1 MPPYASALP
10 CAKTQVMGPLLPAPA
25 RREARMPKQMST
37 ARRTSI
43 AGLLAATTLTLAL
56 SGCATYD
63 VTAPADARADA
74 AAADVKAKDARL
86 AAAGDAKNA
95 DGKKA
100 DGKDG
105 SGDDV
110 DCRTAKCVALTFDAG
125 PSEHTNRL
133 LDILKQEKVH
143 ATFFML
149 GQNHV
154 DKRPAEVKRIDAEGH
169 ELANHTWSHQ
179 ILTDIEPEEATRELS
194 RVQDAVRK
202 ITGKTPKLMRP
213 PQGRTDGKVS
223 EISKRLGLAQ
233 VLWSVTAKD
242 YQTNDSALITKRVLD
257 QTERDGIILLHDI
270 YKGTVPAVPGILKE
284 LKKRGYTVVTV
295 SQLLSPAKPEPGMVY
310 RP

>member
-1 MPPYASALP
+1 
-10 CAKTQVMGPLLPAPA
+10 
-25 RREARMPKQMST
+25 MPKQISA

-43 AGLLAATTLTLAL
+43 AGLLTATSLVLAL
-56 SGCATYD
+56 SSCTSYD

-74 AAADVKAKDARL
+74 PAADVKAKDARL
-86 AAAGDAKNA
+86 AAAGDAK
-95 DGKKA
+95 
-100 DGKDG
+100 G
-105 SGDDV
+105 SRKTASARGDEV
-110 DCRTAKCVALTFDAG
+110 DCRKAKCVALTFDAG
-125 PSEHTNRL
+125 PSENTNHL
-133 LDILKQEKVH
+133 LDILKREKVH

-149 GQNHV
+149 GKNHIE
-154 DKRPAEVKRIDAEGH
+154 KRPAEVKRIDAEGH

-179 ILTDIEPEEATRELS
+179 ILTDVKPETAWREIS

-202 ITGKTPKLMRP
+202 ITGKSPKLMRP
-213 PQGRTDGKVS
+213 PQGRTDKNVS
-223 EISKRLGLAQ
+223 KISKELGVAQ

-242 YQTNDSALITKRVLD
+242 YETNDSALITKRVLE

-270 YKGTVPAVPGILKE
+270 YRGTVPAVPGILKE

>member
-1 MPPYASALP
+1 
-10 CAKTQVMGPLLPAPA
+10 
-25 RREARMPKQMST
+25 MPKAPT
-37 ARRTSI
+37 ARSRSI
-43 AGLLAATTLTLAL
+43 AGLLTAGSLVLAL

-74 AAADVKAKDARL
+74 PAAAVKEKDARL
-86 AAAGDAKNA
+86 AADA
-95 DGKKA
+95 DGKNGAGKNG
-100 DGKDG
+100 DGR
-105 SGDDV
+105 DV
-110 DCRTAKCVALTFDAG
+110 DCRKAKCVALTFDAG
-125 PSEHTNRL
+125 PSENTDRL
-133 LDILKQEKVH
+133 LDILKKEQVH

-149 GQNHV
+149 GKNHV

-179 ILTDIEPEEATRELS
+179 ILTEIDLAEAKRELS
-194 RVQDAVRK
+194 RVQDAVHK
-202 ITGKTPKLMRP
+202 ITGKTPRLMRP
-213 PQGRTDGKVS
+213 PQGRTDGEVS
-223 EISKRLGLAQ
+223 RISKELGLAQ

-242 YQTNDSALITKRVLD
+242 YQTNDPALITKRVLE

>member
-1 MPPYASALP
+1 
-10 CAKTQVMGPLLPAPA
+10 
-25 RREARMPKQMST
+25 MPKQMST

-74 AAADVKAKDARL
+74 PASDVKAKDARL
-86 AAAGDAKNA
+86 AAAKDGKNADAKNA
-95 DGKKA
+95 DGK
-100 DGKDG
+100 GG
-105 SGDDV
+105 SDDV
-110 DCRTAKCVALTFDAG
+110 DCRKAKCIALTFDAG

-133 LDILKQEKVH
+133 LDILKKEKVH

-179 ILTDIEPEEATRELS
+179 ILTDIKPEEATRELS

-202 ITGKTPKLMRP
+202 ITGKAPKLMRP
-213 PQGRTDGKVS
+213 PQGRTDENVS

-242 YQTNDSALITKRVLD
+242 YQTNDSALITKRVLE